1 MFLYCGKQNGTS
13 PTLKDVH
20 VLIPRACECVWL
32 HSDGGGG
39 GIKAARGVKIAN
51 QLTLR

>member
-13 PTLKDVH
+13 TLKDVH

-32 HSDGGGG
+32 HCDG
-39 GIKAARGVKIAN
+39 GIKAAHGVKIAN